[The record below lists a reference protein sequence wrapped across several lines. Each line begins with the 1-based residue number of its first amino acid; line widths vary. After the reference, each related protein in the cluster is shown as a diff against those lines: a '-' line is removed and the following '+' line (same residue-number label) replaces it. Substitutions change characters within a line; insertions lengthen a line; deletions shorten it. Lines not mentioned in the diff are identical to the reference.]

1 MHIDHSK
8 ASNREE
14 KVPRYEGNQLLNA
27 ESEIK
32 PIPQM
37 YKTCSKEHCHQD
49 TTWWSQFMT
58 DTAMTK

>member
-49 TTWWSQFMT
+49 TT
-58 DTAMTK
+58 